1 MFAPLVSDGPMSSLV
16 FESDITNTLTKEV
29 RPGDLL
35 ISRVNS
41 CNPGQPCQVQ
51 GRSGPSVCKPQP
63 FVGDRL
69 QVVGIRLS

>member
-1 MFAPLVSDGPMSSLV
+1 MFAPLVIDGPMSSLV
-16 FESDITNTLTKEV
+16 FESYITNTLTKEV

-35 ISRVNS
+35 IRVNS

-63 FVGDRL
+63 CVGDRL